1 MAGVEEVGSP
11 VTESSHSEI
20 VPAAPVALIEL
31 PAVVMI
37 GGLHQPHV
45 PVDGLRHRIGIRE
58 LPDAGIEAVPAS
70 RSVHVDID
78 LVDILDDSGIH
89 PGLELEIIL
98 SRMAL
103 VAHLGDN
110 LRMSLGC
117 IDE

>member
-1 MAGVEEVGSP
+1 M
-11 VTESSHSEI
+11 
-20 VPAAPVALIEL
+20 
-31 PAVVMI
+31 
-37 GGLHQPHV
+37 
-45 PVDGLRHRIGIRE
+45 
-58 LPDAGIEAVPAS
+58 PAS